1 MREIW
6 PQLVILVLLV
16 AGFLFLIVR
25 LRPGRGGY
33 FPMGGSLTSRQ
44 IIVRLERS
52 PWMVILLALIAILI
66 LLVLVHGAYKL
77 AGGAGS
83 PRGAVPPTADVQSLM
98 AQLASQLEA
107 YYREH
112 GAYPT
117 RLDLLEKLG
126 EDRVLPAMDPYREP
140 PAPLDYRT
148 DGVSWWLLRSYGPDG
163 RDGAGDTVFPLDD
176 FRGERLDHPRIRDLV
191 YDPSNGA
198 RSAGD
203 IIQVGGEARPAATR

>member
-112 GAYPT
+112 GAYLT
-117 RLDLLEKLG
+117 RLTSWKAG
-126 EDRVLPAMDPYREP
+126 EDRSCP
-140 PAPLDYRT
+140 PWTPSRAAGAAGLSHRR
-148 DGVSWWLLRSYGPDG
+148 GGRWLLRGYGPDG
-163 RDGAGDTVFPLDD
+163 RATALA
-176 FRGERLDHPRIRDLV
+176 IRF
-191 YDPSNGA
+191 
-198 RSAGD
+198 SA
-203 IIQVGGEARPAATR
+203 